1 MISWVKPFAE
11 AYNAAAAENKKVGD
25 AVDNFDKGAEA
36 PNVYD
41 GVDWQKSFSLSLVI
55 IKKSSSG
62 QEYQEAL
69 ILMWLLIGQQIS
81 KPETSKPANQ
91 QTSKPETCKPAKHE
105 YGKVACRG
113 MRGGLVC
120 LTLSPKDGVRHSEM
134 PLGAVS
140 GTSTCLRF
148 YSLRRSDRNRKKNT
162 LPNDFGFIVSTRKSL
177 FLKKYVPHRYFQRGR
192 LSEKYNYH
200 LRGLKIRCRPCSG
213 VHTFQL

>member
-1 MISWVKPFAE
+1 MLSWVKPFAE
-11 AYNAAAAENKKVGD
+11 AYNAAVAEDKKVGD

-81 KPETSKPANQ
+81 KP
-91 QTSKPETCKPAKHE
+91 AKHE
-105 YGKVACRG
+105 HGKVACRG

-148 YSLRRSDRNRKKNT
+148 YSLRRSDRNRKKT
-162 LPNDFGFIVSTRKSL
+162 LFPTTLGL
-177 FLKKYVPHRYFQRGR
+177 LCP
-192 LSEKYNYH
+192 LEK
-200 LRGLKIRCRPCSG
+200 
-213 VHTFQL
+213 VFF

>member
-91 QTSKPETCKPAKHE
+91 QTRNLQTCKARVRE
-105 YGKVACRG
+105 
-113 MRGGLVC
+113 GGL
-120 LTLSPKDGVRHSEM
+120 
-134 PLGAVS
+134 
-140 GTSTCLRF
+140 
-148 YSLRRSDRNRKKNT
+148 
-162 LPNDFGFIVSTRKSL
+162 
-177 FLKKYVPHRYFQRGR
+177 
-192 LSEKYNYH
+192 
-200 LRGLKIRCRPCSG
+200 
-213 VHTFQL
+213 

>member
-1 MISWVKPFAE
+1 MVSWVKPFAE
-11 AYNAAAAENKKVGD
+11 AYNAAVAEDKKVGD

-55 IKKSSSG
+55 IKKKFIRTGISG
-62 QEYQEAL
+62 SVDLEVAFD
-69 ILMWLLIGQQIS
+69 WAANQQIS
-81 KPETSKPANQ
+81 KPETSKPA
-91 QTSKPETCKPAKHE
+91 KHE
-105 YGKVACRG
+105 HGKVACRG

-162 LPNDFGFIVSTRKSL
+162 LPNDFGFIVST
-177 FLKKYVPHRYFQRGR
+177 
-192 LSEKYNYH
+192 
-200 LRGLKIRCRPCSG
+200 
-213 VHTFQL
+213 